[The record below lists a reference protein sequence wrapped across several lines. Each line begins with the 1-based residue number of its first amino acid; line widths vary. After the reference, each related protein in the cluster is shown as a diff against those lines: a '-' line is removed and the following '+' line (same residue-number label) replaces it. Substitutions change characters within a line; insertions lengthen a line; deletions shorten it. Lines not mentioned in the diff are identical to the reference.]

1 MSREPEDIKPT
12 MAYDLCKGYE
22 LSDCCEKPFIENTDF
37 CSGCKEHAPNKCQ
50 DCSQINCK
58 HKKDQLPL

>member
-1 MSREPEDIKPT
+1 

-37 CSGCKEHAPNKCQ
+37 CSGCKEHVVNKCT